1 LAGLLSPVF
10 MGELLLRSCIRY
22 LRTIS
27 F

>member
-10 MGELLLRSCIRY
+10 MGELLLWSCIRY